1 MTAPSDAAS
10 SGDLISDIYSL
21 SDHQLAANLEFIQ
34 EIGLLCLSSISTG
47 ITKIRVV
54 RLWELGLGVE
64 LSLQSWLSFTDQ
76 KKARCQARPQNE
88 RPHHSCSCSITVS
101 YLPLYIPFSILDA
114 DGNLQMERNEDRKDS
129 QGRATSC
136 NHRLPFLY
144 YYTVLCTS
152 NYVSGFS
159 A

>member
-1 MTAPSDAAS
+1 MAAPTDAAS

-47 ITKIRVV
+47 ITKLRVV

-88 RPHHSCSCSITVS
+88 LPHHPCSCPITVS
-101 YLPLYIPFSILDA
+101 YLPLYMPAYILNT
-114 DGNLQMERNEDRKDS
+114 DGYVQMERNEDRKDS
-129 QGRATSC
+129 QGRATSR
-136 NHRLPFLY
+136 NHRLSFLY
-144 YYTVLCTS
+144 YYTVLCTN
-152 NYVSGFS
+152 NYVGGSS